1 MSLQRGPKI
10 VTDGL
15 VFYVDAANPRSYV
28 SGSTTTDSLIGN
40 EIGNLI
46 NGTEFST
53 DNQGTWNF
61 DGIDDNIQTSVSPST
76 YSITDYSTGMAY
88 GVWFKTSVT
97 NSTDFTFIT
106 SNANANMTSGTGIF
120 IRNSKC
126 YAFIRAW
133 NYSQTT
139 SQDVNDG
146 EWHYAVISKQFYLD
160 GQVVTTGYNTT
171 PPYDINKNVSSNLTV
186 DFRIARNP
194 ARANLPG
201 DISLFHVYNR
211 NLSADEVLQNYNALK
226 GRFGL

>member
-1 MSLQRGPKI
+1 MGIRRGPKSI
-10 VTDGL
+10 VTEGL
-15 VFYVDAANPRSYV
+15 VFYVDSNNPSSYT
-28 SGSTTTDSLIGN
+28 SGSLTTSNLVGPGSGSLQSGVGIG
-40 EIGNLI
+40 
-46 NGTEFST
+46 
-53 DNQGTWNF
+53 DNNSWRF
-61 DGIDDNIQTSVSPST
+61 DGVDDNIQTSVSPST

-106 SNANANMTSGTGIF
+106 SNANTNMTSGTGIF

-146 EWHYAVISKQFYLD
+146 EWHYAVISKQFYFD

-194 ARANLPG
+194 GRANLPG

-211 NLSADEVLQNYNALK
+211 NLSSSEVLQNYNALK